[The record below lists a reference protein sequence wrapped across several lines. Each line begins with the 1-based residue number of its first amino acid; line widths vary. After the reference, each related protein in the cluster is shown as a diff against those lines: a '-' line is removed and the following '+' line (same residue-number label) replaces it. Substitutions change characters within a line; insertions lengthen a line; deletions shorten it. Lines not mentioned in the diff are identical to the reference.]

1 MATINIPTSR
11 AFKDLDLDFT
21 AHPVKKDVNSFV
33 NEYAIINSIKNLVS
47 TNHYERPFQ
56 PNLGSNV
63 NTILFEMADSLTSN
77 VLENEIRN
85 VLRNY
90 EPRVTVNQI
99 IVTPS
104 PDENSFNLTM
114 SFFIGN
120 NTKPTSVNLLLQ
132 RSR

>member
-1 MATINIPTSR
+1 MFKPLPVTKDIALRYDDQAVIRSVIN
-11 AFKDLDLDFT
+11 LL
-21 AHPVKKDVNSFV
+21 
-33 NEYAIINSIKNLVS
+33 L
-47 TNHYERPFQ
+47 TNFYERPFQ

>member
-1 MATINIPTSR
+1 MTVKQKTKIYSDI
-11 AFKDLDLDFT
+11 DLRFT
-21 AHPVKKDVNSFV
+21 ANPISGDVAKKYDVNAVKQSLR
-33 NEYAIINSIKNLVS
+33 NLVL
-47 TNHYERPFQ
+47 TQYYERPFQ